1 MFGIISAV
9 VLLICGII
17 GFCINRHTHKKAASL
32 ILVVAIILAGC
43 VIGLSSFTTVPTGH
57 TGVVTSFGRV
67 EEYTLE
73 SGVHFIAPWKNV
85 VKMDNR
91 VQKNTVTLSSFSSD
105 IQEVTIVYTLNYQI
119 SKVNASVLYRTIGVD
134 YYDKIIVPSIAEC
147 VKTATAKYTAEEL
160 VNERNALAT
169 SIEDMLSEQLALQ
182 NIEVVTTAVEDLD
195 FTDAFT
201 TAVEQKQVAQ
211 QNKLR
216 AETEQ
221 AQKTAE
227 EQAAAD
233 RAIIAAEAEAEV
245 ARIQAEAEAEVVR
258 IQADAA
264 RYAGEQEAEA
274 NKAIAASLTQDII
287 DYYYIQQ
294 WDGVLPSTYVG
305 SEDVNTIIAN

>member
-1 MFGIISAV
+1 MLGIVSAV
-9 VLLICGII
+9 
-17 GFCINRHTHKKAASL
+17 
-32 ILVVAIILAGC
+32 ILVILGVVGFFIGRKNAKRFGSVILIGAIILACGI
-43 VIGLSSFTTVPTGH
+43 VGLFSFTTVPTGH

-85 VKMDNR
+85 IKMDNR

-119 SKVNASVLYRTIGVD
+119 SKVNASVLYRTIGED
-134 YYDKIIVPSIAEC
+134 YYDKIIVPSVAEC

-169 SIEDMLSEQLALQ
+169 SIENMLSEQLALQ

>member
-1 MFGIISAV
+1 MLGIISAV
-9 VLLICGII
+9 
-17 GFCINRHTHKKAASL
+17 
-32 ILVVAIILAGC
+32 ILVILGIVGFFIGRKNSKKFGSVILIGAIILACGI
-43 VIGLSSFTTVPTGH
+43 IGLSSFTTIPTGH
-57 TGVVTSFGRV
+57 TGIVTSFGRV

-119 SKVNASVLYRTIGVD
+119 SKVNASVLYRTIGED

-147 VKTATAKYTAEEL
+147 VKTSTAKYTAEEL

-169 SIEDMLSEQLALQ
+169 SIEDMLSEQLAIQ

-211 QNKLR
+211 QNKLK

-245 ARIQAEAEAEVVR
+245 ARIHAEAEAEVIH

-264 RYAGEQEAEA
+264 RYSGEQEAEA
-274 NKAIAASLTQDII
+274 NKAIAASLTHDII
-287 DYYYIQQ
+287 NYYYIQQ

-305 SEDVNTIIAN
+305 SEDVNTIITN

>member
-1 MFGIISAV
+1 MLGIVSAV
-9 VLLICGII
+9 
-17 GFCINRHTHKKAASL
+17 
-32 ILVVAIILAGC
+32 ILVILGVVGFFIGRKNSKRFGSVILIGAIILACG

-85 VKMDNR
+85 IKMDNR

-119 SKVNASVLYRTIGVD
+119 SKVNASVLYRTIGED
-134 YYDKIIVPSIAEC
+134 YYDKIIVPSVAEC